1 MPNSNYEEIIPAGLV
16 LTGGSSNLAGIATLG
31 QETLNFP
38 VRVGVP
44 NSMGGIGDALQDPA
58 YATSVGLVLWGAK
71 HQGQRVTKT
80 GGFTAS
86 VFKLASQLK
95 KLFT

>member
-1 MPNSNYEEIIPAGLV
+1 V

-44 NSMGGIGDALQDPA
+44 SNMGGIGDVLEDPA

-71 HQGQRVTKT
+71 HQGLQGNKATKP
-80 GGFTAS
+80 GGFTANI
-86 VFKLASQLK
+86 FKLAAQLK
-95 KLFT
+95 KLFS